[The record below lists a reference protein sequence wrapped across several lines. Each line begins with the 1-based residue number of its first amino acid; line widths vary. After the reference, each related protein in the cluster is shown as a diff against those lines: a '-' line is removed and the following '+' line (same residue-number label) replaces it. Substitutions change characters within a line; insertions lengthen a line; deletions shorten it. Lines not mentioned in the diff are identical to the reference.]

1 MEMKEI
7 TKKMACII
15 QFTKTKIAKLLGQN
29 LHRKFKS
36 TWLVGAR
43 LEVNVKNLIAISTFI
58 EGSLN
63 VLKSVIKNRPSFS

>member
-1 MEMKEI
+1 MEMKQI

-43 LEVNVKNLIAISTFI
+43 LEVIVKTFITISTYI

-63 VLKSVIKNRPSFS
+63 VLKSVIKNHPSFN